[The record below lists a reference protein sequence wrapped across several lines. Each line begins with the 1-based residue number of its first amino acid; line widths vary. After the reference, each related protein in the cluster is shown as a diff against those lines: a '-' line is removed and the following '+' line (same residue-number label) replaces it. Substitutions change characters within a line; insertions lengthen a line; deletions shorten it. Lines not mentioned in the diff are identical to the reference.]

1 MATFKARI
9 QSLELKRG
17 QQILRIK
24 DPRQMTNAELI
35 EVITGKYPRLAEDYL
50 SLEELA
56 LLIEAVEL

>member
-35 EVITGKYPRLAEDYL
+35 EVITGKYPRSPADYPND
-50 SLEELA
+50 EELMA
-56 LLIEAVEL
+56 LMQAAEQ